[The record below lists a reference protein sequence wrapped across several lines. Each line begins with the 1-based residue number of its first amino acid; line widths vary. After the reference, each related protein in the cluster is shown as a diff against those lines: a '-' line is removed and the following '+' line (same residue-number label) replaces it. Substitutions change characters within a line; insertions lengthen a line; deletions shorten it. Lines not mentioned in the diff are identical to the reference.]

1 MKKILLLISCSLFI
15 LQGCTS
21 NTSKIAEV
29 PVEPVTYLP
38 GEFNQ
43 ESLYDLL
50 LAEIAGQRRQ
60 FPIAFQNYLTQAEK
74 TRDPAVAERAT
85 RIAQYL
91 RDAEKIRA
99 AATVWRHVDKGN
111 PEPYQIEASILLHQN
126 KYAEALPLIEKALGH
141 NDVRTLALIRTQ
153 SSNISTQVVRSLIQM
168 LDEHAERN
176 KPSADL
182 ELTLALLYQTL
193 GEKENALRAFDSSL
207 LLNPKNSEASIRKAE
222 LLRDMNRINEA
233 TSLIQSAFEHKPDD
247 RQLHLLYSQLL
258 FQSDK
263 PEPATEQA
271 EALINN
277 NPQDHQLAY
286 YLALL
291 MLEHEQIDSAEKTL
305 NDLLSIKPEDS
316 SPHYYLGHI
325 DQSRGDIKEAIR
337 HYSLVR
343 NGSNVLQ
350 SLSRAT
356 SLLNNPEEKNKVQQL
371 LKDARSSIP
380 NLAPRIFVLETEWLN
395 LHNYEE
401 EALTLLEDALT
412 IHKDNTTLLYSRA
425 MLLED
430 SDFSKAEADFL
441 RILKIEPDNAM
452 VKNALG
458 YTLLLHTERYEE
470 AYKLI
475 KAALDKEPDDPAIL
489 DSMGWALFKLG
500 RYKEALPYLEKA
512 HAMFSDPEVS
522 SHLIQ
527 TYWANDQKDEALE
540 LLEKSKNNN
549 PENPFLQEAEQAIK
563 QN

>member
-74 TRDPAVAERAT
+74 TQDPAVAERAT

-91 RDAEKIRA
+91 RDAEKIRTA
-99 AATVWRHVDKGN
+99 AAVWRSVDEEN

-126 KYAEALPLIEKALGH
+126 KHAEALPLIEKALGY
-141 NDVRTLALIRTQ
+141 NDARTLALIRTQ
-153 SSNISTQVVRSLIQM
+153 SSNISSKVVRSLIQM
-168 LDEHAERN
+168 LDTHADSN
-176 KPSADL
+176 KPNADL

-207 LLNPKNSEASIRKAE
+207 LLNPKNSEAIIRKAE
-222 LLRDMNRINEA
+222 LLRDMNRVREA
-233 TSLIQSAFEHKPDD
+233 TSLVQSAFEHKPDD

-263 PEPATEQA
+263 PESATEQA

-291 MLEHEQIDSAEKTL
+291 MLEHEQIDSAEKIL
-305 NDLLSIKPEDS
+305 NGLLTMKPEDS

-325 DQSRGDIKEAIR
+325 DQSRGNTQDAIS
-337 HYSLVR
+337 HYSQVR
-343 NGSNVLQ
+343 NGSNILQ

-356 SLLNNPEEKNKVQQL
+356 GLLNSPEEKSKVQQL

-380 NLAPRIFVLETEWLN
+380 SLAPRIFALETEWLN

-401 EALTLLEDALT
+401 EALTVLEDALT
-412 IHKDNTTLLYSRA
+412 LHKDNTTLLYSRA

-430 SDFSKAEADFL
+430 SDFSKAEEDFK
-441 RILKIEPDNAM
+441 RILEKEPDNAM

-470 AYKLI
+470 AYELI
-475 KAALDKEPDDPAIL
+475 KAALNKEPEDPAIL

-500 RYKEALPYLEKA
+500 RYKEAVTYLEKA
-512 HAMFSDPEVS
+512 HAMFADPEVS

-527 TYWANDQKDEALE
+527 TYWANGQKDKALE
-540 LLEKSKNNN
+540 LLDKSKSTN
-549 PENPFLQEAEQAIK
+549 PENPFLLEAEQAIK